1 MTNVEVLENNG
12 YYGDVKE
19 FVENNYP
26 EVDADEKINEMSRE
40 QLFDAWLRWN
50 GMYGYTSQIIGLMTT
65 LVNSD
70 EQFSELFEVDF
81 EECKCDG
88 TFVDC

>member
-12 YYGDVKE
+12 YYGDIRE
-19 FVENNYP
+19 FVEYNYP

-50 GMYGYTSQIIGLMTT
+50 GINL
-65 LVNSD
+65 
-70 EQFSELFEVDF
+70 
-81 EECKCDG
+81 
-88 TFVDC
+88 